1 VRINPVGR
9 DGRPTLA
16 ITMLLASLSMISP
29 LSIDTF
35 LPSFPAIAAEFDLTS
50 WEVQQ
55 IITAYLLPFACFSLV
70 HGPLSD
76 ALGRRRVVIG
86 GLVVYTA
93 GSIGCLM
100 APSFAWLLVFRVMQ
114 GMAAGLGPTVARAVV
129 RDVFEGANAQR
140 LMSSMMLLFAVAP
153 AVAPILG
160 GWLHVVAGWRSVF
173 GLLSILGGAL
183 MVITFLLLP
192 ETHPAAQR
200 ARFHPGHLARD
211 CWRVATQPA
220 YFLYSMAS
228 ATAFAALFIHFGS
241 APAIILDTW
250 KLSETQFHYVFL
262 PIVAGLMAASI
273 LANRIAGRVGRR
285 VQLQAGFSVQIVAAA
300 VAALAQTLL
309 PQVPIWLTQ
318 TLWFFTAAGAQTIFP
333 ILSLQMLD
341 MNPTRRGAAASVQ
354 TFISLGI
361 GAFVMGVIAP
371 AMHGNLVW
379 LAYFSLGGS
388 LAAIVCWR
396 AGAALQRR

>member
-1 VRINPVGR
+1 MRINPVGR

-16 ITMLLASLSMISP
+16 ITVLLASLSMISP

-76 ALGRRRVVIG
+76 ALGRRRVVLG
-86 GLVVYTA
+86 GLVVYTV
-93 GSIGCLM
+93 GSIGCLL

-173 GLLSILGGAL
+173 GVLAVLGGVL
-183 MVITFLLLP
+183 IIVSWLKLP
-192 ETHPAAQR
+192 ETHPASQR
-200 ARFHPGHLARD
+200 ARFHFGELARD

-220 YFLYSMAS
+220 YFMYSLAS

-262 PIVAGLMAASI
+262 PIVAGLMTASI

-285 VQLQAGFSVQIVAAA
+285 TQLKAGFGVQLAAA
-300 VAALAQTLL
+300 LTAALAQSLL
-309 PQVPIWLTQ
+309 PGVPIWFTQ
-318 TLWFFTAAGAQTIFP
+318 LMWFFMAAGAQTIFP

-361 GAFVMGVIAP
+361 GALVMGLVAP
-371 AMHGNLVW
+371 AMHGNLHW
-379 LAYFSLGGS
+379 LSLFGVGGS
-388 LAAIVCWR
+388 F
-396 AGAALQRR
+396 AGLLFWKAGSALQRR